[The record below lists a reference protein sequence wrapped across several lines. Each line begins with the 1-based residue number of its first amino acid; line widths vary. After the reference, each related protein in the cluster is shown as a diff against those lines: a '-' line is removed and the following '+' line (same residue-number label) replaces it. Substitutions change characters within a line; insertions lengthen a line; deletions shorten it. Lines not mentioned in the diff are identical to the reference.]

1 MPKRND
7 RWPLSRREMLWKGA
21 LVAAAPLAILRRSEA
36 APEPI
41 KRKGNIRH
49 SVSKWCYRMP
59 LEKLAQACVRLGISS
74 IELLHPN
81 AFATLKKHGLACAMT
96 SCNSIGRGFNRP
108 QHHEGLIKNLRGAI
122 DATAAAG
129 YPNVICFSG
138 NRGGMADDVGLKNC
152 AEGLKKI
159 VGYAETKGIT
169 LCMEYLNSKQHKDY
183 MCDSSTWAFDLV
195 KAVGSPRFKSL
206 YDIYHVAMMEAK
218 IVEKVDPATG
228 KKKKVAEH
236 NIVELIQ
243 KNIDAI
249 GHFHTG
255 GFPGRNEIDD
265 SQLLDYAA
273 IMRAIAKAGY
283 KGYVGQEF
291 VPKRKDKIASL
302 AQAIDICDV

>member
-1 MPKRND
+1 MTDPA
-7 RWPLSRREMLWKGA
+7 PHGQPTRRDA
-21 LVAAAPLAILRRSEA
+21 LKLAAAAAAAPLALARRSAA

-59 LEKLAQACVRLGISS
+59 LEKLAQECVRLGIPS
-74 IELLHPN
+74 IELLRPN
-81 AFATLKKHGLACAMT
+81 AFPTLKKHGLVCAMVST
-96 SCNSIGRGFNRP
+96 HGIGRGFNRKEN
-108 QHHEGLIKNLRGAI
+108 HEGCIKAVRDGI
-122 DATAAAG
+122 DAAAAAG
-129 YPNVICFSG
+129 HPNVICFSG

-159 VGYAETKGIT
+159 VGYAETKGVTI
-169 LCMEYLNSKQHKDY
+169 CMEYLNSKQHKDY
-183 MCDSSTWAFDLV
+183 MADGGKWCFDLV
-195 KAVGSPRFKSL
+195 KAVGSPRFKIL
-206 YDIYHVAMMEAK
+206 YDIYHAAMMEAK
-218 IVEKVDPATG
+218 IVTKTDPATG
-228 KKKKVAEH
+228 EKKKVAEH
-236 NIVELIQ
+236 NLIEEITQ
-243 KNIDAI
+243 NIEAI

-265 SQLLDYAA
+265 TQLLDYSA
-273 IMRAIAKAGY
+273 IMKAIAATSF